1 MAERTADPE
10 TILRRFTRGNVQ
22 HPTYRGLSELGKTAK
37 TVFLCRYLGEAALRR
52 EIHEGLN
59 VVETWNSAND
69 FIFFGKGGEVA
80 SNRLEDQE
88 ISVHALDLLQSCL
101 VYVNTLMLQ
110 RVLAEPA
117 WMARMMPADLRA
129 FAARLGPRQP
139 LRRLR
144 PRYEATAR
152 PGYPC
157 RGLRPATLYGKRI
170 LSRVCY
176 PASRA
181 SKGLR

>member
-1 MAERTADPE
+1 
-10 TILRRFTRGNVQ
+10 
-22 HPTYRGLSELGKTAK
+22 
-37 TVFLCRYLGEAALRR
+37 
-52 EIHEGLN
+52 
-59 VVETWNSAND
+59 
-69 FIFFGKGGEVA
+69 
-80 SNRLEDQE
+80 
-88 ISVHALDLLQSCL
+88 
-101 VYVNTLMLQ
+101 MLQ

-157 RGLRPATLYGKRI
+157 RGLRPEDSLQKAHFVESM
-170 LSRVCY
+170 LSCLSGQQGVAAMPMEPPEGRKVKSG
-176 PASRA
+176 PVGGSKGSGDTEGIASRA
-181 SKGLR
+181 K